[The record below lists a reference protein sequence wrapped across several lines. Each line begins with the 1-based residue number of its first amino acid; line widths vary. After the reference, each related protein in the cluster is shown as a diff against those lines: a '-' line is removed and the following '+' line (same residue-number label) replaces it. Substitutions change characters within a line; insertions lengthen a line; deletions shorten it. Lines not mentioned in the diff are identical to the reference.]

1 MKADERKQQRDQ
13 IVDMVVTG
21 YTQGDI
27 AHKLGISVRTVC
39 RYVDENRKLIL
50 SEMQG
55 NVPEQI
61 ADMET
66 VNRKRVKNLWI
77 IALDNKQSSSDRT
90 SAIALL
96 QKEEVLSINR
106 RQVVGMLP
114 QDGPAIAIQNTN
126 VVEGVTTIAD
136 SIRRLHP
143 ELMDKFKHNKARVIQ
158 GKKSEEKK

>member
-1 MKADERKQQRDQ
+1 MKTEDKKAMKDT

-21 YTQGDI
+21 YTQRDI
-27 AHKLGISVRTVC
+27 AHKLGITRRTVC
-39 RYVDENRKLIL
+39 RYVDENRKEIIKELR
-50 SEMQG
+50 G
-55 NVPEQI
+55 DVPEQI

-66 VNRKRVKNLWI
+66 INRKRVKNLWI

-96 QKEEVLSINR
+96 QKEEVLSVKR
-106 RQVVGMLP
+106 KQMVGLLP
-114 QDGPAIAIQNTN
+114 QDGPAVAIQNTN

-143 ELMDKFKHNKARVIQ
+143 ELMDKFKSNKTRVIQ
-158 GKKSEEKK
+158 GKINEKKD

>member
-126 VVEGVTTIAD
+126 VVEGTTTIAD

-143 ELMDKFKHNKARVIQ
+143 ELMDKFKSNKTRVIQ
-158 GKKSEEKK
+158 GKINEKKD

>member
-1 MKADERKQQRDQ
+1 MRTEDKKAMKDT

-27 AHKLGISVRTVC
+27 AHKLGIGRRTVC
-39 RYVDENRKLIL
+39 RYVDENRKEIIKELR
-50 SEMQG
+50 G
-55 NVPEQI
+55 DVPEQI

-77 IALDNKQSSSDRT
+77 IALDNAKSSSERT

-96 QKEEVLSINR
+96 QKEEVLSIKR
-106 RQVVGMLP
+106 KQMVGLLP
-114 QDGPAIAIQNTN
+114 QDAPTTAIQNTN

-143 ELMDKFKHNKARVIQ
+143 ELMEKFKHNKTRVIQ
-158 GKKSEEKK
+158 GTTDEKKE